1 MEVLFARLSSSSV
14 RTSAIRSVQLF
25 SCTQGRVLFL
35 LLRGAR
41 AVEESHR
48 GVASMRRCN
57 RIRHCLAADW
67 IDTFSK
73 DLDLTNRDL
82 PERLDGTHG
91 AGRSGSEVRVRKER
105 KGDLSWTYRG
115 FERGELVDEPH
126 ASGQDGGGARSE
138 RSTCRGGPDA
148 PTRHLCVRRASF
160 RVPKERLPPRLLV
173 LATGTSPRPQLKEEP
188 SPSIPTGEK
197 KLPRGGSLVG
207 EIRASERERAWK
219 ATMATKARRL
229 SARCARTC
237 ASGVARKKRGKVVE
251 HVVLFKAK
259 EEAGK
264 DVLKKMMDGLWSLQY
279 RIPNVLYIDVGEAMD
294 EEKDSKGYTHALF
307 VRLRDQ
313 EALEAYAKH
322 PQHLDV
328 VENLVKPNVVGILAL
343 DYMGAVSDDIG
354 PTFHKGRD
362 WEEGYNHIRL
372 FKFADEHRTLA
383 DAFLSKYEDLTFLA
397 SELPLQITTGENFSP
412 ERSQGYTHGSMARFT
427 NEEELRAFREHS
439 TTTSVLK
446 DIADVLDGE
455 IQVTFHV
462 TRAEGTRNG

>member
-1 MEVLFARLSSSSV
+1 
-14 RTSAIRSVQLF
+14 
-25 SCTQGRVLFL
+25 
-35 LLRGAR
+35 
-41 AVEESHR
+41 
-48 GVASMRRCN
+48 
-57 RIRHCLAADW
+57 
-67 IDTFSK
+67 
-73 DLDLTNRDL
+73 
-82 PERLDGTHG
+82 
-91 AGRSGSEVRVRKER
+91 
-105 KGDLSWTYRG
+105 
-115 FERGELVDEPH
+115 
-126 ASGQDGGGARSE
+126 
-138 RSTCRGGPDA
+138 
-148 PTRHLCVRRASF
+148 
-160 RVPKERLPPRLLV
+160 
-173 LATGTSPRPQLKEEP
+173 
-188 SPSIPTGEK
+188 
-197 KLPRGGSLVG
+197 
-207 EIRASERERAWK
+207 
-219 ATMATKARRL
+219 MATKARRL
-229 SARCARTC
+229 SACCARTC

-343 DYMGAVSDDIG
+343 DYMGAVLDDIG

-412 ERSQGYTHGSMARFT
+412 ERCQGYTHGSMARFT